1 MERCLNC
8 MKEYTDIYDVCPY
21 CGYVKGTQPQEV
33 YYLQPGTILAGRYEI
48 GTTVGSGG
56 FGIVYRAWDKN
67 LDKMVAIKE
76 YYPMSLVSRAP
87 GTKPVFIYAKKR
99 EEEFHTGL
107 ERFLEEARNV
117 ARFSTHPNIV
127 NVFNFFE
134 ENNTAYC
141 VMEYLE
147 GITFKEY
154 IKKQGGMV
162 SEETAVRI
170 MMAVLDALSD
180 IHKAGIIHRDIAPDN
195 VMILKNGVIKL
206 MDFGAAR
213 FSRGDRDEK
222 LTIVL
227 KPGFAPAEQYKGKGR
242 QGPFTDIY
250 AAGAVLYR
258 AVTGVMPEESTN
270 RVKEE
275 CLIAPKE
282 LNPEISDNLNNVIL
296 RAMAVQPELRFQS
309 CDEFKA
315 ALVSKKTVRDV
326 DTELKRRRK
335 RRKKG
340 ILAAAVVLLAGV
352 GIGIYTYDSKKAQTE
367 LRPAELVV
375 WVPTAE
381 GEEESDRDT
390 YSRIVAEFNESYPQI
405 AVSVVSIPEEEYAE
419 KLASVAGTKE
429 MPDVYD
435 SSMLTAEEMPD
446 AVRIDRIFQWLDT
459 EEYYGLEEYRQS
471 GGRHLKLPVSFHRP
485 ILYVRKT
492 GETASEVTVEIL
504 KQAPDFSE
512 ETLNAFLSGESDF
525 LLADSSCYW
534 QINESMAAR
543 YQLQEIPDEIAV
555 QSRFAT
561 CYSISETASTSEK
574 NAAYRFLYHMLS
586 EDVQYLLCIDAHNH
600 GIPLNKNEYSVWLN
614 VNLDFSEL
622 NSEIPDMD
630 LTLPSYQEGIQQ

>member
-1 MERCLNC
+1 MGRCLNC
-8 MKEYTDIYDVCPY
+8 MKEYADSYDVCPY
-21 CGYVKGTQPQEV
+21 CGYIKGTPPKEV
-33 YYLQPGTILAGRYEI
+33 YYLQPGTVLAGRYEI

-87 GTKPVFIYAKKR
+87 GTKKVFIYAKKR

-141 VMEYLE
+141 VMEYLD

-154 IKKQGGMV
+154 IKRQGGMV

-170 MMAVLDALSD
+170 TMTILDALSD

-195 VMILKNGVIKL
+195 VMILKSGIIKL

-213 FSRGDRDEK
+213 FSKGDRDEK

-227 KPGFAPAEQYKGKGR
+227 KPGFAPTEQYKGKGR

-250 AAGAVLYR
+250 AVGAMLYR

-275 CLIAPKE
+275 CLVAPKE
-282 LNPEISDNLNNVIL
+282 LNPEISDNLNNAIL

-309 CDEFKA
+309 TDEFKA

-326 DTELKRRRK
+326 EAELKRRRK
-335 RRKKG
+335 RRRKG
-340 ILAAAVVLLAGV
+340 FMAAAVVLLS
-352 GIGIYTYDSKKAQTE
+352 GIGIGIFAYDSKKAQTE
-367 LRPAELVV
+367 LKPAELVM
-375 WVPTAE
+375 WVPAAE
-381 GEEESDRDT
+381 GEEESVTDMYRNIIAGFT
-390 YSRIVAEFNESYPQI
+390 ENYPQI
-405 AVSVVSIPEEEYAE
+405 TVSVVAIPEEEYAGR
-419 KLASVAGTKE
+419 LVNAAGTEE

-435 SSMLTAEEMPD
+435 SSMLTADELSD
-446 AVRIDRIFQWLDT
+446 AVKIDRILKWFDT
-459 EEYYGLEEYRQS
+459 EEYYGLEAYRQS
-471 GGRHLKLPVSFHRP
+471 GSSLLKLPVSFHRP
-485 ILYVRKT
+485 VLYVKKKA
-492 GETASEVTVEIL
+492 ETAPEVTVEML
-504 KQAPDFSE
+504 EQAPAFSE
-512 ETLNAFLSGESDF
+512 EALNAFLSGGSDF

-534 QINESMAAR
+534 RINESMAAR
-543 YQLQEIPDEIAV
+543 YQLQEIPEEISV
-555 QSRFAT
+555 QSHFAT
-561 CYSISETASTSEK
+561 CYSISKTATVAEK

-586 EDVQYLLCIDAHNH
+586 ENAQYLLCIDSHDY
-600 GIPLNKNEYSVWLN
+600 GIPLNKNEYIVWLN
-614 VNLDFSEL
+614 VNLDFNEL
-622 NSEIPDMD
+622 SSEIPDID
-630 LTLPSYQEGIQQ
+630 FVQ